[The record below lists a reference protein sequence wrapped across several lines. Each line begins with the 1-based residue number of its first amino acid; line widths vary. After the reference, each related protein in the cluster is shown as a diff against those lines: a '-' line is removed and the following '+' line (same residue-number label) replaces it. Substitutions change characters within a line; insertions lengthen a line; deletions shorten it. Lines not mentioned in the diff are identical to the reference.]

1 MKATNKNEMDL
12 LLRALGRDA
21 AARSATGSVS
31 QSSGQIG
38 AHLDADELNCYA
50 EGVVSDAERLRYQ
63 KHLADCD
70 SCRGIVAHLAP
81 AMARQHEAV
90 NPETGWNLRA
100 TLAAVFAPSVLRF
113 AMPALALTAI
123 IAIGIVVLRRPQQTD
138 FVAQNQE
145 QKSPAAST
153 SGGSEK
159 TTTNAGAQSA
169 ASPGQQPL
177 TESTEKNVSSRN
189 SVTNQPPAAV
199 APKTSSSTA
208 TTDRATNGFD
218 QPRDSTVAQSQPT
231 FAAEPR
237 YAPAPQPPPRPA
249 LIDANRAAEARKQ
262 EDEADMQKRR
272 RDDNYSQTRAENE
285 VARSGPAKGGP
296 SRNNSSNVGALSSG
310 MSRPANKDENAA
322 GNAVETRKV
331 SGRLFHREGNAWV
344 DSDYA
349 SGRATVNVKRGSEQF
364 RALIADEPALR
375 SIAEQLGGEVIVVW
389 KGTAYRI
396 R

>member
-1 MKATNKNEMDL
+1 MKTTNKNEMDL

-21 AARSATGSVS
+21 AARSATGSLP
-31 QSSGQIG
+31 QSSQEIG
-38 AHLDADELNCYA
+38 AHLDADQLNCYA
-50 EGVVSDAERLRYQ
+50 EGVVSDAERLRYN

-70 SCRGIVAHLAP
+70 RCRSIVAGLVP
-81 AMARQHEAV
+81 AMPRQHEAV
-90 NPETGWNLRA
+90 KLETRWSLREM
-100 TLAAVFAPSVLRF
+100 LAALFAPSVLRF
-113 AMPALALTAI
+113 AVPALALTAI
-123 IAIGIVVLRRPQQTD
+123 IAVAIVVLRRPPQTD

-177 TESTEKNVSSRN
+177 TESTEKNVSSRK
-189 SVTNQPPAAV
+189 SVSNQPPAAG
-199 APKTSSSTA
+199 APKTSSTTA
-208 TTDRATNGFD
+208 TTDRAANGFV
-218 QPRDSTVAQSQPT
+218 QPQDSTVAQSQPT
-231 FAAEPR
+231 FAAEPG
-237 YAPAPQPPPRPA
+237 YAPAPEPPPRPA
-249 LIDANRAAEARKQ
+249 LIDANRAAEARK
-262 EDEADMQKRR
+262 EDEAEMQKRR
-272 RDDNYSQTRAENE
+272 RDENSSQTRAENE
-285 VARSGPAKGGP
+285 VVRGGPAKGGP
-296 SRNNSSNVGALSSG
+296 SRNNSSNVGGLSSV
-310 MSRPANKDENAA
+310 MSRPANKDEKAA
-322 GNAVETRKV
+322 GNTVETRKI
-331 SGRLFHREGNAWV
+331 SGRLFHREGNTWV

-389 KGTAYRI
+389 KGTVYRI